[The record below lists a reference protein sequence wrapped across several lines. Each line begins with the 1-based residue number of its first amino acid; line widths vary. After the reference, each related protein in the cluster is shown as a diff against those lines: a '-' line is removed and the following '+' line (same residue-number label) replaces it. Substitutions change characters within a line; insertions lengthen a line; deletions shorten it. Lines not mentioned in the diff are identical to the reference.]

1 MKLAEHTLQGFVEVL
16 GSDAP
21 APGGGSVSALCAANG
36 AALCAMVCRLTR
48 GKKKYLEYTPLM
60 EEIIPQADALAQKL
74 TASIDKD
81 TEAFNLV
88 SAAFRM
94 PKETEEQK
102 AARSAK
108 IAEGMLVS
116 TKVPFETMELTLE
129 ALKLA
134 QQMLGKFNTN
144 AASDLGVAALN
155 LSGAVR
161 GAWLNVLI
169 NVGSLKDKA
178 LARHYQ
184 AQGEILLERALPLSE
199 KAYQS
204 ITNILQPSF

>member
-88 SAAFRM
+88 SAAFQM

-102 AARSAK
+102 AAR
-108 IAEGMLVS
+108 
-116 TKVPFETMELTLE
+116 
-129 ALKLA
+129 
-134 QQMLGKFNTN
+134 
-144 AASDLGVAALN
+144 
-155 LSGAVR
+155 
-161 GAWLNVLI
+161 
-169 NVGSLKDKA
+169 
-178 LARHYQ
+178 
-184 AQGEILLERALPLSE
+184 RA
-199 KAYQS
+199 
-204 ITNILQPSF
+204 